1 MKLIISETQYLR
13 LLENNQV
20 IDAILDKMISNEKLL
35 IDEKKCLDAYSH
47 HIKNGGNPD
56 VFKCPEP
63 EYDEREGDVFLSDL
77 PGLPEIKFTFSEEI
91 TDGDEIQYFGEV
103 QFEGEEYLG
112 AIITDNNGFLID
124 YDFYNVSDDIN
135 DYRLQDVVEGLEY
148 EIKHFFQEEVLPK
161 LKKNK

>member
-1 MKLIISETQYLR
+1 M
-13 LLENNQV
+13 
-20 IDAILDKMISNEKLL
+20 
-35 IDEKKCLDAYSH
+35 
-47 HIKNGGNPD
+47 
-56 VFKCPEP
+56 
-63 EYDEREGDVFLSDL
+63 FLSDL